1 MVALI
6 LALFNFVVMIPYLGP
21 AAMLSTIMGDLHVSV
36 SMGGIVVSI
45 YLIMCGLCMFVG
57 SIICNRIGFR
67 ETFILGAALITLGLL
82 ASASAGSFGLYLLG
96 RTISG
101 VGYGLAQAALFPI
114 ASIWFKGS
122 QFATMQT
129 IITACSCLGVA
140 LAYIVFP
147 MFGSWRTA
155 TWTFTVITLIYTIA
169 SFAWLQYPEGVGAQ
183 MKQMRADVKAG
194 KVAKQKTE
202 FGRVFQYKDF
212 VLILIITIFSMI
224 SNTILLT
231 YMVTYFTTEAGMS
244 MTLATTVSS
253 VLTLVQ
259 IVGAIAGGILCN
271 TTGRRKPFIVASV
284 AVYGI
289 ASIGLVAFGQS
300 IVPVIACAVLS
311 GAGYFL
317 RMPIL
322 GMYMVEETEKPEP
335 HFVAPI
341 SAIINGLPM
350 LLTLPGSVIGG
361 IMITQVG
368 SGMTII
374 IMHVIALIMVIPALM
389 LNEVGPKSKRA
400 SSKLVNA

>member
-1 MVALI
+1 MVVLI

-21 AAMLSTIMGDLHVSV
+21 AAMLSTIMGDLNVSV

-67 ETFILGAALITLGLL
+67 ETFILGAALITIGLV
-82 ASASAGSFGLYLLG
+82 ASASASGFSLYLMG
-96 RTISG
+96 RTLSG
-101 VGYGLAQAALFPI
+101 IGYGLAQSALFPI

-122 QFATMQT
+122 KFATMQT
-129 IITACSCLGVA
+129 VITACSCLGVA
-140 LAYIVFP
+140 MAYIVFP

-155 TWTFTVITLIYTIA
+155 TWTFTIITLIYTVV
-169 SFAWLQYPEGVGAQ
+169 SFVWLQYPEGVGEHL
-183 MKQMRADVKAG
+183 KQMREDAKSG
-194 KVAKQKTE
+194 KVPKQKTE

-212 VLILIITIFSMI
+212 VLILIITSFSMI

-259 IVGAIAGGILCN
+259 IIGAVAGGVLCN

-284 AVYGI
+284 AIYGI

-341 SAIINGLPM
+341 SAIVNGLPM

-361 IMITQVG
+361 IMIMKFG
-368 SGMTII
+368 SGMTIV
-374 IMHVIALIMVIPALM
+374 IMHVLALLMVIPAMM

-400 SSKLVNA
+400 TTKAVNA